1 MAQGTLHGVNLA
13 GWLMLEPWVTPEL
26 FADTGALDEA
36 ALANRLGA
44 ERFSH
49 VVRAHLDT
57 FVTEKDFA
65 QIALR
70 GYNAVRLP
78 LPWHVFGAD
87 GPLAGAHCSRIEYVD
102 RAMDW
107 AEANGLVVLLDIA
120 LAPGAS
126 ITSDGLRMEV
136 DSTPVRRAALLQVVG
151 MLAARYAE
159 RQAFFGIEPL
169 DEVVV
174 QRRRGLTVVPGMP
187 LPHLRNLYRDAYEAV
202 RSVAGKRPVVV
213 LSDAD
218 RSGSWRRFM
227 AGSRYENVWLD
238 THLYR
243 FAEHTAATGP
253 AGARLLVE
261 ESRRE
266 LEAARESGLPVMVGG
281 WSAALPVTGASMTAE
296 GRIATERM
304 YVASQLAMIE
314 DCPAWFFQTW
324 KTSGRIGDWDAR
336 VALSSFERDM
346 I

>member
-26 FADTGALDEA
+26 FAGTGALDEA

-136 DSTPVRRAALLQVVG
+136 DSTPVRRAALLQVV
-151 MLAARYAE
+151 
-159 RQAFFGIEPL
+159 
-169 DEVVV
+169 V

-266 LEAARESGLPVMVGG
+266 LEAARESGLPVMVGE